1 MKKTEYISFRTDTVT
16 KEVLSKVAASK
27 KWSISL
33 LVEDI
38 VQEWIEK
45 NSDKEAPDTWSG
57 ASLSL

>member
-1 MKKTEYISFRTDTVT
+1 MKKTEYISFRTDAVT

-45 NSDKEAPDTWSG
+45 NSDQEAPDT
-57 ASLSL
+57 